1 MIRALLVDLAQAFG
15 GAEVRT
21 LTQAKGLQ
29 DKTDAC
35 AVAVLKDSLLHQRL
49 LAEGLPALP
58 VATGRGNPMIVNDL
72 RRLIKNNRFNVVDA
86 HNVQSIL
93 WGMFAARAAGAR
105 GIATIHSD
113 FGAEYPGLKGRLYEG
128 VLRITQPFTSYYIN
142 VTEGLQQKSE
152 RLGNAHKAAFIPNAV
167 QVPAAPLLRRKSGSE
182 WGFADDDFVV
192 GILARLKPVKG
203 HMYLIDAMAE
213 LVEYPKAKLL
223 IVGEGEL
230 EQLLREQVKRHG
242 LEDRVVFAGFRKD
255 VQHILESIDCLC
267 MSSLSEALP
276 FAILEGASFA
286 RPLLVTDVGDL
297 RALLTHMETAY
308 VVPAQSAQAL
318 ADGIRWHIQN
328 RDASVKL
335 GLNAYNM
342 VKTRFNLETM
352 IDNVLGIYQKVLQ

>member
-21 LTQAKGLQ
+21 LTQARGLQ
-29 DKTDAC
+29 TKTDAC
-35 AVAVLKDSLLHQRL
+35 AVAVLEGSLLHQRL
-49 LAEGLPALP
+49 LTEGLPALP
-58 VATGRGNPMIVNDL
+58 LATSRGNPMIINEL
-72 RRLIKNNRFNVVDA
+72 RRIISENTFNVVDA

-93 WGMFAARAAGAR
+93 WGMFAAQLAGAR
-105 GIATIHSD
+105 GVATIHSD
-113 FGAEYPGLKGRLYEG
+113 FGAEYPGMKGRIYES
-128 VLRITQPFTSYYIN
+128 VLRFTRPFTAHYIN
-142 VTEGLQQKSE
+142 VTEGLQQKAV
-152 RLGNAHKAAFIPNAV
+152 RLGNAHKASFIPNAV
-167 QVPAAPLLRRKSGSE
+167 QVPSAPLLRRKSGSE
-182 WGFADDDFVV
+182 WGFTDDDFVV

-203 HMYLIDAMAE
+203 HMYLIDAIAE
-213 LVEYPKAKLL
+213 LADEPQAKLL
-223 IVGEGEL
+223 IIGEGEL

-242 LEDRVVFAGFRKD
+242 LEERVVFAGFRQD

-276 FAILEGASFA
+276 FAILEGASYA

-318 ADGIRWHIQN
+318 ADGIRWHIRN

-335 GLNAYNM
+335 GLNAYEM
-342 VKTRFNLETM
+342 VKSRFNLEKM
-352 IDNVLGIYQKVLQ
+352 IDNVLGVYQKVLP